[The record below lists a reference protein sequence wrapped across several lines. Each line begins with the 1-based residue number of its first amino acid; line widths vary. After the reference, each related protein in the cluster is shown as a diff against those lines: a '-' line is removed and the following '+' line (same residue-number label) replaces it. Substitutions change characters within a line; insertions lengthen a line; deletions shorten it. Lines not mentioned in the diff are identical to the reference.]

1 MYNIVLF
8 GPPGAGKG
16 TQSEKLIEKYGLTH
30 LSTGDLFRKHL
41 GEGTELGVS
50 AKKYMNDG
58 RLVPDEVV
66 IGMVED
72 KINES
77 KNSTQGYIFDGFPRT
92 TAQAEALD
100 KMLSIHDLSISGMIA
115 LDVPQDIL
123 KSRIKERGKTSNR
136 ADDQDEEKINTRIKV
151 YLDETLPVADY
162 YSKQDKLTKIS
173 GVGEI
178 DQIFD
183 SITSVM
189 DSY

>member
-41 GEGTELGVS
+41 GEGTELGVL
-50 AKKYMNDG
+50 AKKYMNEG

-100 KMLSIHDLSISGMIA
+100 EMLAIHGLSISGMIA
-115 LDVPQDIL
+115 LDVPEDVL
-123 KSRIKERGKTSNR
+123 KARIIERGKTSNR
-136 ADDQDEEKINTRIKV
+136 VDDQDEEKINTRIKV
-151 YLDETLPVADY
+151 YLDETLPVADF
-162 YSKQDKLTKIS
+162 YSKQSKLSKIN
-173 GVGEI
+173 GVGQI
-178 DQIFD
+178 DQIFA
-183 SITSVM
+183 SITSVI